1 MFISKEFVITTIKH
15 LVQPYKN
22 IYMSVVRAEKYI
34 YYILA
39 WENGHNL
46 LSETNHC

>member
-22 IYMSVVRAEKYI
+22 IYMSVVKNEI
-34 YYILA
+34 
-39 WENGHNL
+39 HL
-46 LSETNHC
+46 LHIGMGKWP